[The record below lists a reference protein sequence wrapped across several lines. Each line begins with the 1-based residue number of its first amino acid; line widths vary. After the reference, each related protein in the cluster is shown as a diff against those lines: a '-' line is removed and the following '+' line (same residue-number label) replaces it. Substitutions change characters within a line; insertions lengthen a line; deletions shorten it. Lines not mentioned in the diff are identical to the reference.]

1 MSLSPHDR
9 INLGEYAAALMA
21 DPAYARAVEMYKAEL
36 FAEWLK
42 ATEPAARE
50 KLWLECQALEGV
62 TARLGRIRQDGA
74 VAKKSRT

>member
-1 MSLSPHDR
+1 MMSVQDR

-36 FAEWLK
+36 FQEWLK
-42 ATEPAARE
+42 ADDLSARE
-50 KLWLECQALEGV
+50 MLWLEFLALEGV
-62 TARLGRIRQDGA
+62 TARLGRLRQDGA

>member
-1 MSLSPHDR
+1 MAVQDR

-21 DPAYARAVEMYKAEL
+21 DPAYARAVEKYKAEL
-36 FAEWLK
+36 FQEWLK
-42 ATEPAARE
+42 ADELSVRE
-50 KLWLECQALEGV
+50 TLWLECQALDGV

>member
-1 MSLSPHDR
+1 MMSVQNR

-21 DPAYARAVEMYKAEL
+21 DPAYARAVEMYRAEL
-36 FAEWLK
+36 FSEWLK
-42 ATEPAARE
+42 ADELSARE

>member
-1 MSLSPHDR
+1 MMSVQAR

-36 FAEWLK
+36 FQEWLK
-42 ATEPAARE
+42 ADDLSARE